1 MPYPRPLPST
11 FNFCLPTKAT
21 IVPHTPDW
29 LHEIKYDGYRLR
41 VERDCDRVRLA
52 SHSSPANAEV
62 RGHGVLAHASR
73 SSLSLSMQLSR
84 TRSSWMVDSSSC
96 LFWWVSF
103 TALISLSMTVDDPFC
118 RLRYSAIS
126 SLALRLASLTTSSN
140 CVVIFLA
147 PPSYGGFDATT
158 CSASLIGS
166 PRPVLDPQHR
176 R

>member
-1 MPYPRPLPST
+1 M
-11 FNFCLPTKAT
+11 
-21 IVPHTPDW
+21 
-29 LHEIKYDGYRLR
+29 LR
-41 VERDCDRVRLA
+41 RSRTD
-52 SHSSPANAEV
+52 SNAGV

-84 TRSSWMVDSSSC
+84 TRNSWMVGSSSC
-96 LFWWVSF
+96 LFWWMSF

-147 PPSYGGFDATT
+147 PLGYGGFDATT
-158 CSASLIGS
+158 CGRAVTIERSLIDHGAG
-166 PRPVLDPQHR
+166 RLVLGGNS
-176 R
+176 